1 MLKKKPGPGSDLPN
15 VKLSYIRIAHNNVC
29 SLCPK
34 VDIFTAEMSNFDV
47 ICISET
53 HLDNSIHSDSIVI
66 DGFHPPL
73 RKDRNRQ
80 GGGVAIYISSYL
92 SFIERT
98 DLSTPGLEILW
109 AEINVNCKKN
119 SCWCFVPTT
128 KCSGRLLELFLLY
141 GDSGLLYNKNVAI
154 FKIVYDYI

>member
-1 MLKKKPGPGSDLPN
+1 MPN

-29 SLCPK
+29 SLYPK
-34 VDIFTAEMSNFDV
+34 VDIVTAEMSNFDV

-53 HLDNSIHSDSIVI
+53 HLDNSIHNDSIVI

-128 KCSGRLLELFLLY
+128 KCSGRLLEPFLLY
-141 GDSGLLYNKNVAI
+141 GDSSLPYNKNVAI